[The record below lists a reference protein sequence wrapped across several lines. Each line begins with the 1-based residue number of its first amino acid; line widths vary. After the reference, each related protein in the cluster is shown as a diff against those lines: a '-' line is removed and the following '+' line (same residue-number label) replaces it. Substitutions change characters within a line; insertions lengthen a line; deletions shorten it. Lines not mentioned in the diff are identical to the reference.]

1 MSLTEKT
8 NALIHETSPYLL
20 QHAHN
25 PVNWLPWGT
34 EALELAKKTNK
45 LLLVSIGYSA
55 CHWCHVME
63 HESFVDE
70 AVAELMNNHFICIKI
85 DREERPDIDQVYMDA
100 LQLMTGQGGWPL
112 NCICLPDQRPIYG
125 GTYFKKNDWMA
136 LLQNLVDF
144 WQNTPE
150 EAFDYAAR
158 LTAGIIDSGSFSAPA
173 IQEQIAREEYLS
185 IQKKL
190 DGIWIRHIDKIN
202 GGFGSAPKF
211 PLPGSWVFLMRK
223 AYLKEDAD
231 LMQMTD
237 LTLHKMAYGGIYDQL
252 GGGFSRYSTD
262 ATWFA
267 PHFEKML
274 YDNAQ
279 LISLYAEA
287 WQRTGLALY
296 KQVVFECLKFV
307 KLELS
312 APEGGFYAALD
323 ADSEGIEGK
332 FYTWSAQEINSLLG
346 SEADLVKAVY
356 HIKDAGNWESTN
368 ILFRDGLETE
378 LAAKIGLT
386 DHEFSVLLNRCK
398 SRLMI
403 HRSTRIRP
411 GLDDKML
418 ASWNAL
424 MIKAY
429 ADAYISFAVPEYLSL
444 SLENMNFLLENF
456 ISEDQLYRTYKEGK
470 VKIHAFLDD
479 YVFTADACLVL
490 YKATYEEKWL
500 ITAEKLMQ
508 RALQDFYDPQN
519 GMFYYTSA
527 TETLIARKQEVFD
540 TVISSSSSVGARV
553 LYYLGSYFA
562 NQTYIEYSIRML
574 EAVKMQMTTYSPSFS
589 NWSLLMLEAGHG
601 ITEIAVCGP
610 NAKKIAAGFNAF
622 YLPFTIVL
630 VENVDGNKLP
640 LLEGKNGFP
649 YDQIYVCKD
658 KICQLPVTNIAEAI
672 NLLATLKA

>member
-1 MSLTEKT
+1 MSFTEKT

-25 PVNWLPWGT
+25 PVNWLPWGS
-34 EALELAKKTNK
+34 ESLELAKKTNK

-63 HESFVDE
+63 HESFEDE
-70 AVAELMNNHFICIKI
+70 AVAEIMNAHFICIKI

-125 GTYFKKNDWMA
+125 GTYFRKNDWMA
-136 LLQNLVDF
+136 LLQNLAAF
-144 WQNTPE
+144 WQNTPH
-150 EAFDYAAR
+150 EAIEYATK
-158 LTAGIIDSGSFSAPA
+158 LTAGISDSGSFSAPV
-173 IQEQIAREEYLS
+173 IQAQIVREEYLGF
-185 IQKKL
+185 QKKL
-190 DGIWIRHIDKIN
+190 DGIWMRLIDKVN
-202 GGFGSAPKF
+202 GGFGGAPKF

-223 AYLKEDAD
+223 AYLKAD
-231 LMQMTD
+231 DELMQMAD

-287 WQRTGLALY
+287 WQRTGLAIY
-296 KQVVFECLKFV
+296 KQVVFESLKFV
-307 KLELS
+307 KSELS

-332 FYTWSAQEINSLLG
+332 FYTWSGQEINSLLG
-346 SEADLVKAVY
+346 SDADLVKDVF

-368 ILFRDGLETE
+368 ILFRDGHEMG

-386 DHEFSVLLNRCK
+386 EHEFYVLLNRCK

-403 HRSTRIRP
+403 HRATRIRP

-429 ADAYISFAVPEYLSL
+429 ADAYISFAAPEYLTL
-444 SLENMNFLLENF
+444 SVLNMNFLLENF
-456 ISEDQLYRTYKEGK
+456 ISDGQLYRTYKDGK
-470 VKIHAFLDD
+470 VKILAFLDD
-479 YVFTADACLVL
+479 YVFTADACLAL
-490 YKATYEEKWL
+490 YKASYDEKWL
-500 ITAEKLMQ
+500 FTSEKLMKKV
-508 RALQDFYDPQN
+508 LQDFYDPES

-527 TETLIARKQEVFD
+527 AETLIARKQEVFD
-540 TVISSSSSVGARV
+540 TVIPSSSSVGARV
-553 LYYLGSYFA
+553 LYHLGSYFA
-562 NQTYIEYSIRML
+562 NDTYIEYAIRML
-574 EAVKMQMTTYSPSFS
+574 EAVKTQMTSYAPSFS

-601 ITEIAVCGP
+601 LTEIAVCGP
-610 NAKKIAAGFNAF
+610 NAEKLATGFRDF

-630 VENVDGNKLP
+630 VESQNGNNLP
-640 LLEGKNGFP
+640 LLEGKIGFL
-649 YDQIYVCKD
+649 YNQIYVCKN
-658 KICQLPVTNIAEAI
+658 KICNLPVTNIADAI
-672 NLLATLKA
+672 NLISALRE